1 MKSPTACLIL
11 CALACSH
18 SAANAERLA
27 AKVTPVQKVLQ
38 MLNGM
43 VQKGEQEKHEE
54 QVQFAAYKQF
64 CDDTSVEKSRAIKEA
79 AEQIEVLKADIEKAT
94 ADAAQLAKEISA
106 HDADISAWDGNIKAA
121 TKVRQ
126 AEKADFDALNADY
139 SESID
144 ALERATAVLKK
155 QSYDRK
161 QAASFAQVS
170 ALTSVNLIP
179 AEAKRAITAFL
190 QQDPEEPADELAVT
204 APEANAYE
212 FQSNHIIE
220 ILEKL
225 HDKFMTER
233 TELQK
238 SEANAQHNYDMLK
251 QDMTASIAQATKD
264 RTEKTESR
272 AQTLQQKADDEG
284 TLQDTTTT
292 MEDDQKYLAEL
303 TATCEQKATDFESR
317 QQLRSEELE
326 AIKKAIE
333 IISSESVKGNA
344 ETHLPSFAQLKKS
357 GTVLGQ
363 LRDTARN
370 AAQAHAAAFLRS
382 RAKSLN
388 SRILSAL
395 SLRASDDP
403 FEKVKKMIKEL
414 IVRLMEEANE
424 EAEHKGW
431 CDTELATN
439 EQT

>member
-1 MKSPTACLIL
+1 MKVFACLL
-11 CALACSH
+11 LLACAHTPVSG
-18 SAANAERLA
+18 ERLA
-27 AKVTPVQKVLQ
+27 SKVTPVQKVLQ

-94 ADAAQLAKEISA
+94 ADAAQLAKEIA
-106 HDADISAWDGNIKAA
+106 GHDADISAWDGNIKAA

-139 SESID
+139 SESVD
-144 ALERATAVLKK
+144 ALERAITVLKK
-155 QSYDRK
+155 QAYDRK

-170 ALTSVNLIP
+170 ALQSISLIP
-179 AEAKRAITAFL
+179 AEAKKAITAFL
-190 QQDPEEPADELAVT
+190 AQDPEEPADELAVT

-251 QDMTASIAQATKD
+251 QDMEASIAQGTKD

-284 TLQDTTTT
+284 TLTDTTTT

-333 IISSESVKGNA
+333 IISSEAVKGNA
-344 ETHLPSFAQLKKS
+344 DTYLPSFAQTKKT

-363 LRDTARN
+363 LRDAVRN
-370 AAQAHAAAFLRS
+370 GAQARAAAFLRS
-382 RAKSLN
+382 RAQSLN
-388 SRILSAL
+388 SRVLSAL
-395 SLRASDDP
+395 SVRAQDDP

-424 EAEHKGW
+424 EA
-431 CDTELATN
+431 
-439 EQT
+439 